1 MAAATN
7 GTALVAGAWSGTGA
21 VYADRP
27 ARRGHGLVIV
37 ARHRKRLEGLA
48 GRLQDATGR
57 SITVAVADL
66 NDTWDLARV
75 EAMLRTDTSITAL
88 VNNAG
93 IGAAIP
99 LLGPDIDGMEAMRQ
113 RPMPNPSRRVP
124 AERYRV
130 SATA

>member
-27 ARRGHGLVIV
+27 